1 MTQLIPVAIGLVA
14 GIAFVILFTVMFQ
27 AEHDIS
33 IVRIR
38 ESADAGLSFE
48 PKVLIVLSGV
58 NNTVRWIN
66 DSNIPA
72 LIAADNDRN
81 DPAFYNATKD
91 FIMILPHH
99 SYEYTITGLGE
110 IGYHGRPS
118 ERGSVVILHAL
129 PVK

>member
-1 MTQLIPVAIGLVA
+1 VLAGLAV
-14 GIAFVILFTVMFQ
+14 GIAIIIVFSIIFEP
-27 AEHDIS
+27 AHNIA
-33 IVRIR
+33 IVRVR
-38 ESADAGLSFE
+38 ENDDGTLTFQ
-48 PKVLIVLSGV
+48 PQVTIVLSGV

-66 DSNIPA
+66 DSNMVA

-81 DPAFYNATKD
+81 DPAFYNATND

-99 SYEYTITGLGE
+99 SYEYTFTGLGE

-118 ERGSVVILHAL
+118 ERGSVIVLHAL